1 MSRLALASIS
11 ALLLAST
18 PAVAQPV
25 SVSCE
30 VYELWASHE
39 KGGMD
44 AGIPKTL
51 GNRLNNDLKFT
62 QYKLLS
68 SKKDV
73 KLDKKKAE
81 AVKLS
86 KGSVK
91 LELVEIVDKNQIRLN
106 VDFAAQTK
114 GAKANPTLAAADWIA
129 VVAKQ
134 SSAADAAAHVLGLS
148 CK

>member
-1 MSRLALASIS
+1 MSRLALASI
-11 ALLLAST
+11 LLVALAST
-18 PAVAQPV
+18 GAIAQPV
-25 SVSCE
+25 SVTCE
-30 VYELWASHE
+30 VYELWASHD

-44 AGIPKTL
+44 PGIPKQL

-81 AVKLS
+81 AVKLA
-86 KGSVK
+86 KGSAK

-106 VDFAAQTK
+106 VDFAAATK

-134 SSAADAAAHVLGLS
+134 SSAATADAHVLGLS

>member
-1 MSRLALASIS
+1 MSRLALASI
-11 ALLLAST
+11 LLVALAST
-18 PAVAQPV
+18 GAIAQPV
-25 SVSCE
+25 SVTCE
-30 VYELWASHE
+30 VYELWASHD

-44 AGIPKTL
+44 PGIPKQL

-68 SKKDV
+68 SKK
-73 KLDKKKAE
+73 
-81 AVKLS
+81 AVKLA
-86 KGSVK
+86 KGSAK

-106 VDFAAQTK
+106 VDFAAATK

-134 SSAADAAAHVLGLS
+134 SSAATADAHVLGLS